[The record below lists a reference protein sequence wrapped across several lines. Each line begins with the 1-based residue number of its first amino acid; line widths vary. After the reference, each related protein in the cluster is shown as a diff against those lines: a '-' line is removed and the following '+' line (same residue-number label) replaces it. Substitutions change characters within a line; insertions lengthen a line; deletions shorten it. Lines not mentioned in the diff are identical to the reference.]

1 MQLRDKVTSTGID
14 QRFCTRIT
22 VTECHSPPAG
32 VGTLRSF
39 NAAAMARGHSS
50 KLGDIDRLKL
60 LCPAHGTARRRL
72 AQPFGPEELSKPVH
86 LAGDVARCRCFLVF
100 CHRFNRF

>member
-39 NAAAMARGHSS
+39 NAAAMARADIPASS
-50 KLGDIDRLKL
+50 AILIASSCSVPRTGPPDGGWLSL
-60 LCPAHGTARRRL
+60 LALRNYPSQCTLL
-72 AQPFGPEELSKPVH
+72 AM
-86 LAGDVARCRCFLVF
+86 
-100 CHRFNRF
+100 